1 MCETFSHNNSCANA
15 YRATVDSLMRMK
27 TPVNVTHSMKRVC
40 ACTYIDVTTRSEFGV
55 SHMSPLTRAFSC
67 IHNAPKFEWL

>member
-1 MCETFSHNNSCANA
+1 
-15 YRATVDSLMRMK
+15 MRMK